1 MTMVTEW
8 FAYEEMVGLKLKL
21 RKNSARKYKIRP
33 NRRTHQPSNPPR
45 EGDYQDRRVVYL
57 PSTISEMESEDEEK
71 NSKAAPVLT
80 VEGEVPCV
88 SPPVDEDERYDR
100 VKIICDPTTTSMK
113 IPTMLD

>member
-1 MTMVTEW
+1 MTMVMEW
-8 FAYEEMVGLKLKL
+8 FAYKDMVGLKLKL

-71 NSKAAPVLT
+71 NSKAAPT
-80 VEGEVPCV
+80 PAIEGEVPCV

-100 VKIICDPTTTSMK
+100 IKIICDPTTTSMK